1 MNVRKICG
9 GQTEPPR
16 LPKIAMTTPITTL
29 PTSPEHS
36 HDRTFER
43 LLAERMAQLPER
55 LEAAGVRV
63 RDGGVEADAS
73 LRTSNPAVYAA
84 GDVAFPEKYT
94 HAAMATARLCV
105 ANAMDGAG
113 RPARDLV
120 IPHCTYTDPE
130 VATVGL
136 TPVRA
141 AEEGVALDTHRL
153 ELSKVERAF
162 IDGEEEGFA
171 ALYTRKG
178 TGEIVGA
185 TLVAAHAGE
194 MISELTLAITN
205 KLPMKALAETVH
217 CYPTQAEVFQRIA
230 LAYGK

>member
-1 MNVRKICG
+1 MQKNLKTAKSAKVRLVNRRAFLKAIG
-9 GQTEPPR
+9 
-16 LPKIAMTTPITTL
+16 
-29 PTSPEHS
+29 S
-36 HDRTFER
+36 
-43 LLAERMAQLPER
+43 
-55 LEAAGVRV
+55 AA
-63 RDGGVEADAS
+63 
-73 LRTSNPAVYAA
+73 L
-84 GDVAFPEKYT
+84 
-94 HAAMATARLCV
+94 
-105 ANAMDGAG
+105 
-113 RPARDLV
+113 
-120 IPHCTYTDPE
+120 
-130 VATVGL
+130 
-136 TPVRA
+136 
-141 AEEGVALDTHRL
+141 
-153 ELSKVERAF
+153 AF